1 MGLIV
6 TNPEISLQANNGS
19 PRIYY
24 FADGAALFGC
34 IGSPEGVIVA
44 NARSIAIT
52 ETGAV
57 YVKTTNGVATGWSA
71 VGGGGG
77 GSINGSI
84 AATQVAVGGGSNII
98 AGSSALTFTTGG
110 LSNLQSI
117 EGECGFLANQA
128 VSGTASSAYFYMQTP
143 SSAGILRLT
152 TAGFTPTGLIKANQ
166 VDIYGG
172 SGAVEMLLRLQDAST
187 RFVFGINNGE
197 AMSVNSTTTENLALG
212 SPSTGAV
219 PRNAQIKFYNATNAF
234 YTQLRAT
241 AFAANRIWDLPTGSP
256 TGTQAL
262 VGTLSGSTI
271 TLDWQSVSSPLTST
285 QIGFG
290 SGSNLLTGSADF
302 VYTDSTGVI
311 ELTKALNSS
320 VRLVVTNGAGTTA
333 QARIAVASNVSG
345 AALAA
350 YSSNF
355 TTSGLITANSV
366 VLDMDGPTAM
376 ILAQSG
382 GTFKIGLGL
391 STEHLRLTSTVF
403 TLFGPNTGSVTG
415 ITVTS
420 AAVGS
425 GVTISTTSSGT
436 NEDMTLSPKGTGAI
450 NFTGAMKAPNGS
462 ASTPTY
468 GFTNVPGGGFYFGG
482 AAGRFI
488 LAAGGSAQLEFANT
502 LVTAGSSLHY
512 GWGSSSSPSGVNPD
526 TSWTRFGAAV
536 IRAANGSTGA
546 GQLLL
551 GTSTD
556 TADAQLSIYSQAT
569 NRASIKVRALTGT
582 LGSQTAF
589 ESYDAAN
596 ALTFWVTTAGN
607 VRLGGADTASPGSFN
622 LSVQNVLSGTS
633 NTSGQNFSIIGCA
646 GTGNQPGGQII
657 LRVAPAGSSG
667 TTPNTTIVGLAVTGS
682 GQVYGAALHNN
693 SAGMSGTTNQY
704 IGSGTYTPTITAV
717 ANCTASAA
725 GTCSYMRIGNIVTV
739 SGQVT
744 VDPTTTLTLTQVGIS
759 LPIASALVS
768 SNQCNGTA
776 CNPLDYGEVAA
787 IAGDGTNDRAELQCT
802 PTAVASRVWSFT
814 FTYEVL

>member
-6 TNPEISLQANNGS
+6 TNPDISLQANNGS

-34 IGSPEGVIVA
+34 IGSPEGVITA
-44 NARSIAIT
+44 NARSLAIT

-77 GSINGSI
+77 GGIGGSI
-84 AATQVAVGGGSNII
+84 AATQVAVGSGANTIS
-98 AGSSALTFTTGG
+98 GSSALTFASGG

-117 EGECGFLANQA
+117 AGECGFLANQA
-128 VSGTASSAYFYMQTP
+128 VSGVASSAYFYMQTP

-152 TAGFTPTGLIKANQ
+152 TAGFTPSGLVKANQ
-166 VDIYGG
+166 LDIYGG
-172 SGAVEMLLRLQDAST
+172 NGVVEMLLRLQDAST

-262 VGTLSGSTI
+262 VGALSGSTI
-271 TLDWQSVSSPLTST
+271 TLDWQSISSALSAT

-290 SGSNLLTGSADF
+290 SGANALTGSADF
-302 VYTDSTGVI
+302 TYIDSTGVI

-320 VRLVVTNGAGTTA
+320 VRLVVTNGAGTAA

-350 YSSNF
+350 YSSTF
-355 TTSGLITANSV
+355 ITSGLITANSV

-382 GTFKIGLGL
+382 GTFKIGLGS
-391 STEHLRLTSTVF
+391 STEHLRLTPTVF

-415 ITVTS
+415 LTVTS
-420 AAVGS
+420 ATSGS
-425 GVTISTTSSGT
+425 GVTLAAVSSGT
-436 NEDMTLSPKGTGAI
+436 NEDLMLSGKGSGVVVIATATIGLANI
-450 NFTGAMKAPNGS
+450 TA
-462 ASTPTY
+462 TQ
-468 GFTNVPGGGFYFGG
+468 TNNLQRLSGGGVSLFTSAG
-482 AAGRFI
+482 ANAI
-488 LAAGGSAQLEFANT
+488 AIGGSNT
-502 LVTAGSSLHY
+502 PIQIG
-512 GWGSSSSPSGVNPD
+512 
-526 TSWTRFGAAV
+526 
-536 IRAANGSTGA
+536 
-546 GQLLL
+546 GQ
-551 GTSTD
+551 
-556 TADAQLSIYSQAT
+556 AI
-569 NRASIKVRALTGT
+569 LTGQSAARLT
-582 LGSQTAF
+582 LGDL
-589 ESYDAAN
+589 DAA
-596 ALTFWVTTAGN
+596 APVAQ
-607 VRLGGADTASPGSFN
+607 N
-622 LSVQNVLSGTS
+622 LAVQSVLSGTS
-633 NTSGQNFSIIGCA
+633 NTSGQNFSIYGCA

-667 TTPNTTIVGLAVTGS
+667 TSQNATIVGLAVTGP

-693 SAGMSGTTNQY
+693 SAGMAGALNQY
-704 IGSGTYTPTITAV
+704 VGSATYSPTITAV
-717 ANCTASAA
+717 ANCSVTSP
-725 GTCSYMRIGNIVTV
+725 GVNFKYLRVGNVV
-739 SGQVT
+739 QVT
-744 VDPTTTLTLTQVGIS
+744 GQLSVDPTTASTLTRVRIA
-759 LPIASALVS
+759 LPIASNLTGSVGCQGTGACGDVFGLSGAIFPDTTNDAAELNFICESGTPANNVWCVS
-768 SNQCNGTA
+768 FS
-776 CNPLDYGEVAA
+776 YEVA
-787 IAGDGTNDRAELQCT
+787 
-802 PTAVASRVWSFT
+802 
-814 FTYEVL
+814 